1 MNTNQK
7 GIAMLR
13 RTILTVLAAA
23 AALGLA
29 ASAASAQTIVVGG
42 KNFTE
47 QQLMA
52 EMTAQLLKAKG
63 FTVDKRAGLGT
74 APLRQA
80 QEAGQIDTYWE
91 YTGTSLITFN
101 KVTDKLDAA
110 ATYAKVKELDAA
122 KGLVWLNPSKA
133 NNTYALAMR
142 KADATS
148 KGIKSVSDLAAK
160 MKAGQGLKLASNAE
174 FYARPDGLA
183 PLQQTYGFEFGREN
197 VVRMDTGLVY
207 QALRDSQVDVGL
219 VFATDG
225 RVPAFDF
232 VILQDDKGFF
242 PTYAMTPVVRKE
254 TLDKNPKLAEH
265 LNALSAKLDDATMAK
280 LNASIDVDKKSVEE
294 VAAGFLKSQGLV

>member
-1 MNTNQK
+1 
-7 GIAMLR
+7 MLKR
-13 RTILTVLAAA
+13 SFLALAGAALALSTMPLAAQ
-23 AALGLA
+23 
-29 ASAASAQTIVVGG
+29 AQSVVVGG

-47 QQLMA
+47 QQIMA
-52 EMTAQLLKAKG
+52 EMTTQLLKAKG

-80 QEAGQIDTYWE
+80 QEAGQIDVYWE

-101 KVTDKLDAA
+101 KVADKLDAQ

-142 KADATS
+142 KKDADA
-148 KGIKSVSDLAAK
+148 KGIKTLDDLATKVKGGEA
-160 MKAGQGLKLASNAE
+160 LKFGCNAE
-174 FYARPDGLA
+174 FYARPDGLT
-183 PLQQTYGFEFGREN
+183 PLQKTYGFDFGREN

-207 QALRDSQVDVGL
+207 QALRDAQVDIGL

-232 VILQDDKGFF
+232 VILGDTKGFF
-242 PTYAMTPVVRKE
+242 PTYAMTPVIRKE
-254 TLDKNPKLAEH
+254 TLDKNPKLAEI
-265 LNALSAKLDDATMAK
+265 LNGLSAKLDDPTMAK
-280 LNASIDVDKKSVEE
+280 LNASVDVDKKTVEE
-294 VAAGFLKSQGLV
+294 VASGFLKAQSLV

>member
-1 MNTNQK
+1 MRAIKTA
-7 GIAMLR
+7 I
-13 RTILTVLAAA
+13 LAAA
-23 AALGLA
+23 ALA
-29 ASAASAQTIVVGG
+29 VGIASAAAQNLVVGG

-52 EMTAQLLKAKG
+52 EMTTQLLTKNG
-63 FTVDKRAGLGT
+63 FKVDKRAGLGT

-80 QEAGQIDTYWE
+80 QEAGQIDLYWE

-142 KADATS
+142 KSDAAA
-148 KGIKSVSDLAAK
+148 KGIKSLSDLSTKVKGGEK
-160 MKAGQGLKLASNAE
+160 MKFGCNAE
-174 FYARPDGLA
+174 FYARPDGLT
-183 PLQQTYGFEFGREN
+183 PMQNTYGFEFGREN

-207 QALRDSQVDVGL
+207 AALKDSQVDVGL

-225 RVPAFDF
+225 RIPAFDF
-232 VILQDDKGFF
+232 VVLTDDKGFF
-242 PTYAMTPVVRKE
+242 PSYSLTPVVRKE
-254 TLDKNPKLAEH
+254 TLDKNPKLADI
-265 LNALSAKLDDATMAK
+265 LNGLSAKLDDATMAK
-280 LNASIDVDKKSVEE
+280 LNATVDVEKKTIEE
-294 VAAGFLKSQGLV
+294 VASTFLKSQGML

>member
-1 MNTNQK
+1 
-7 GIAMLR
+7 MLK
-13 RTILTVLAAA
+13 RTF
-23 AALGLA
+23 LGLA
-29 ASAASAQTIVVGG
+29 SAALAFAALPLAAQAQAVVVGG

-52 EMTAQLLKAKG
+52 EMTTQLLKAKG
-63 FTVDKRAGLGT
+63 FAVDKRAGLGT

-80 QEAGQIDTYWE
+80 QEAGQIDVYWE

-101 KVTDKLDAA
+101 KVADKLDAN

-142 KADATS
+142 KKDAEA
-148 KGIKSVSDLAAK
+148 KGIKTLDDLAAK
-160 MKAGQGLKLASNAE
+160 VKGGQAMKFGCNAE

-183 PLQQTYGFEFGREN
+183 PLEKTYGFDFGREN

-207 QALRDSQVDVGL
+207 QALRDSQVEVGL

-232 VILQDDKGFF
+232 VILTDTKGYF
-242 PTYAMTPVVRKE
+242 PTYAMTPVIRKE
-254 TLDKNPKLAEH
+254 TLDKNPKLAEI
-265 LNALSAKLDDATMAK
+265 LNGLSAKLDDATMAK
-280 LNASIDVDKKSVEE
+280 LNASVDVEKKSVEE
-294 VAAGFLKSQGLV
+294 VAAGFLKGQSLV

>member
-1 MNTNQK
+1 
-7 GIAMLR
+7 MLK
-13 RTILTVLAAA
+13 RTFLALAGATLALAALPVA
-23 AALGLA
+23 AG
-29 ASAASAQTIVVGG
+29 AQTIVVGG

-47 QQLMA
+47 QQIMA
-52 EMTAQLLKAKG
+52 EMTTQLLKAKG

-80 QEAGQIDTYWE
+80 QENGQVDVYWE

-101 KVTDKLDAA
+101 KVNDKLDAA

-142 KADATS
+142 KADVES
-148 KGIKSVSDLAAK
+148 KGIKTLSELAAK
-160 MKAGQGLKLASNAE
+160 IKGGASLKFGCNAE
-174 FYARPDGLA
+174 FYARPDGLG
-183 PLQQTYGFEFGREN
+183 PLQTAYGFEFGREN

-225 RVPAFDF
+225 RIPAFNF
-232 VILQDDKGFF
+232 VVLKDDKGYF
-242 PTYAMTPVVRKE
+242 PTYAMTPVIRKD
-254 TLDKNPKLAEH
+254 TLDKNPKLADI
-265 LNALSAKLDDATMAK
+265 LNGLSAKLDDATMAK
-280 LNASIDVDKKSVEE
+280 LNSAVDVEKKSVEE
-294 VAAGFLKSQGLV
+294 VAAGFLKEQGLV